1 MATPAEN
8 LAKSLEALKKLQ
20 SQSEGIA
27 IRSRDLSR
35 TDRERLTDNGFLK
48 EAMKGWYYPTS
59 PNERLGESTAW
70 YAAFWPFCAAYLEE
84 RFGAD
89 WSLSPEQSLLLH
101 AGNLTV
107 PPQLLVRAKK
117 AGKKIIQLPHKTSLL
132 DVAAALPPEGH
143 ADTLEG
149 LRVFSLEAALIFCSP
164 GFFAQ
169 HAIDAKAVLGKI
181 QDSSALLAMLL
192 EEGRSRIAGRLVGAL
207 RHIGRERIA
216 DDMLK
221 TMESVGYTVNVSN
234 PFEDE
239 QTILSRTVSEP
250 AHVTRLRIMWDS
262 MRDPVIANFP
272 EAPGLPQDVQ
282 SYLESVNEIYA
293 NDAYNSLSIEG
304 YRVTPDLIERVKSG
318 RWNPDQDRSDFEQRD
333 ALAARGYWQAFQGV
347 KKSVEAIL
355 KGGLAGEVVDQDHG
369 DWYRELFAPSVTAGI
384 IRPSDLAGYRS
395 NPVYIRQ
402 SMHVPMN
409 FSAVRDAMPVF
420 FELLSKEE
428 NAAVRV
434 VLGHFVFVYIHP
446 YPDGNGRIGR
456 FLMNTMLASGG
467 YDWLVVPLEQRERY
481 MRSLE
486 TASVQQNI
494 VPFTQLLAEL
504 LDMQ

>member
-132 DVAAALPPEGH
+132 DVVAALPPEGH

-149 LRVFSLEAALIFCSP
+149 LRVFSLEAALISCSP
-164 GFFAQ
+164 SFFVQ
-169 HAIDAKAVLGKI
+169 HAIDAKAVLGKT
-181 QDSSALLAMLL
+181 QDASSLLAMLL

-216 DDMLK
+216 DDILK
-221 TMESVGYTVNVSN
+221 TMESVGYTVNVCN
-234 PFEDE
+234 PFE
-239 QTILSRTVSEP
+239 
-250 AHVTRLRIMWDS
+250 
-262 MRDPVIANFP
+262 
-272 EAPGLPQDVQ
+272 
-282 SYLESVNEIYA
+282 
-293 NDAYNSLSIEG
+293 
-304 YRVTPDLIERVKSG
+304 
-318 RWNPDQDRSDFEQRD
+318 
-333 ALAARGYWQAFQGV
+333 
-347 KKSVEAIL
+347 
-355 KGGLAGEVVDQDHG
+355 GE
-369 DWYRELFAPSVTAGI
+369 
-384 IRPSDLAGYRS
+384 
-395 NPVYIRQ
+395 
-402 SMHVPMN
+402 
-409 FSAVRDAMPVF
+409 
-420 FELLSKEE
+420 
-428 NAAVRV
+428 
-434 VLGHFVFVYIHP
+434 
-446 YPDGNGRIGR
+446 
-456 FLMNTMLASGG
+456 
-467 YDWLVVPLEQRERY
+467 
-481 MRSLE
+481 
-486 TASVQQNI
+486 
-494 VPFTQLLAEL
+494 
-504 LDMQ
+504 